1 MTCAKTYFILSVSS
15 TGVVSQFWHCKA
27 WPVMLTVSAA
37 VTDILCELV
46 CENLHSYTKF
56 SLAGN

>member
-1 MTCAKTYFILSVSS
+1 MAAHRLARIYWWGLVAMTCAKTHFTLSVSS

-37 VTDILCELV
+37 VTDILC
-46 CENLHSYTKF
+46 
-56 SLAGN
+56 

>member
-1 MTCAKTYFILSVSS
+1 MAAHRLARICWWGLVAMTCAKTYFILSVSS

-37 VTDILCELV
+37 VTDILC
-46 CENLHSYTKF
+46 
-56 SLAGN
+56 